1 MLNTT
6 RSSGKMTLTI
16 NHRSYLQLWAEADI
30 SPKVIES
37 EGEYRQFLAVAE
49 SLLAKKKLRTVE
61 ETALLR
67 MVVKLIEDYE
77 SKHYSLD
84 DWGKS
89 LPHEILQHIM
99 AASGTKQ
106 VDLVGIIGSKGV
118 VSEVVNGSRSIS
130 KSQAKKLGEMFKVSP
145 SLFI

>member
-1 MLNTT
+1 
-6 RSSGKMTLTI
+6 MTLTI
-16 NHRSYLQLWAEADI
+16 NRSDYLQLWDKADI

-37 EGEYRQFLAVAE
+37 EAEYRQFLVVTE
-49 SLLAKKKLRTVE
+49 SLLVKKNLRTPE
-61 ETALLR
+61 ETALYRLAI
-67 MVVKLIEDYE
+67 KLIEDYE
-77 SKHYSLD
+77 SQHHNLD

-89 LPHEILQHIM
+89 IPHEILQHIM

-130 KSQAKKLGEMFKVSP
+130 KAQAKKLGEMFKVSP

>member
-16 NHRSYLQLWAEADI
+16 NHHNYLQLWAEANI

-37 EGEYRQFLAVAE
+37 ESEYRQFLAVAE
-49 SLLAKKKLRTVE
+49 NLLAKKNLRTPE
-61 ETALLR
+61 ETALFR
-67 MVVKLIEDYE
+67 IVVKLIEDYE
-77 SKHYSLD
+77 SKYYNLD

-89 LPHEILQHIM
+89 LPHEILHHIM
-99 AASGTKQ
+99 DASGTKQ